1 MKRPLIRVAVGA
13 GAIAGLVVSATTAVA
28 STAGSKSSTLYSSL
42 VSPLPGNVPSQPFQ
56 AQQTSEFGNL
66 IRLTKAGH
74 LTSVVVTMSS
84 WGCQNG
90 GGTTCVTTPGAT
102 FPVSITLNLY
112 RQPVSAIPWV
122 PTSTPVLPGAP
133 ILTDTKTFNIPYRPS
148 ASAKCTGSTAG
159 DWFDG
164 KQGCFSGE
172 AVNITFGVDHDVPQ
186 TLVFGI
192 VYNTSQYGPSPNG
205 CDLVPFANCPIDS
218 LNVGLSTK
226 APSKGSDPYPGTAF
240 WNTQTATDY
249 CDGGA
254 AGANTFRLD
263 SPGFPCWTP
272 YSAAVQFN
280 GT

>member
-1 MKRPLIRVAVGA
+1 MKRPLIRIAVGV

-28 STAGSKSSTLYSSL
+28 STAGSKPSTLYSSL
-42 VSPLPGNVPSQPFQ
+42 VSPLPGNLPSQPFQ

-66 IRLTKAGH
+66 IRLNGAGH

-84 WGCQNG
+84 WGCQSG
-90 GGTTCVTTPGAT
+90 GGTTCVTTPGAK

-112 RQPVSAIPWV
+112 HQPVSAIPWV
-122 PTSTPVLPGAP
+122 STSTPVLPGPP
-133 ILTDTKTFNIPYRPS
+133 ILTDTKTFSIPYRPS
-148 ASAKCTGSTAG
+148 ASAKCTGSEAG

-172 AVNITFGVDHDVPQ
+172 AVNITFSLDHDVPQ

-192 VYNTSQYGPSPNG
+192 VYSTSQYGPTPNG
-205 CDLVPFANCPIDS
+205 CDLVPSANCPIDS
-218 LNVGLSTK
+218 LNVGLTTK
-226 APSKGSDPYPGTAF
+226 APSKGGDPYPGTAF
-240 WNTQTATDY
+240 WNSQTASDY

-254 AGANTFRLD
+254 AGANIFRLD

-272 YSAAVQFN
+272 YSAAVQFI